1 MRPRLKSKRGFTL
14 IEAII
19 ALAVTA
25 LTASILFAIGA
36 RGGQTVLRLGNRA
49 LDTADAQL
57 ARDTYRSVVESLI
70 VPSLTTRVQAEG
82 GVDMTDEDT
91 SLTGDAQTLSAQ
103 WLGVRSTACGA
114 SGDTGRMTL
123 TLTANNGHT
132 TLACQLEDADA
143 VNLLDLGYRDAHF
156 EYSEDGETWT
166 DAWTVEAGTPVEN
179 SSNPSA
185 ELRRVYVRLVTSDG
199 KGELIALTTSGRNV
213 NQAGGGRGG

>member
-82 GVDMTDEDT
+82 GVDMT
-91 SLTGDAQTLSAQ
+91 
-103 WLGVRSTACGA
+103 
-114 SGDTGRMTL
+114 
-123 TLTANNGHT
+123 
-132 TLACQLEDADA
+132 
-143 VNLLDLGYRDAHF
+143 
-156 EYSEDGETWT
+156 
-166 DAWTVEAGTPVEN
+166 
-179 SSNPSA
+179 
-185 ELRRVYVRLVTSDG
+185 
-199 KGELIALTTSGRNV
+199 
-213 NQAGGGRGG
+213 